1 MSIFSI
7 FKATPFFTDVEK
19 EKVVSAIRTAEL
31 QTSGEIRV
39 YVESKNPYVNTM
51 DRAKEVF
58 YDLKM
63 DKTENRNAVL
73 IYVATKHKE
82 IAVFGDEGIYAKCG
96 EQYWYDVMHI
106 MISTFSKNEIVE
118 GLKVCVHSIGEALK
132 EKFPYMDK
140 LDKNELPDEIVFG
153 K

>member
-7 FKATPFFTDVEK
+7 FKRKPFFTDVEK
-19 EKVVSAIRTAEL
+19 EAIVNAIRTAEL

-39 YVESKNPYVNTM
+39 YVESKNPYVLTM

-73 IYVATKHKE
+73 IYLATKHRE
-82 IAVFGDEGIYAKCG
+82 ISVFADEGIYAACG
-96 EQYWYDVMHI
+96 NNYWDDVVRI
-106 MISTFSKNEIVE
+106 MINTFTKDKVAE
-118 GLKVCVHSIGEALK
+118 GLKVAVHAIGEALK
-132 EKFPYMDK
+132 EKFPYLDK
-140 LDKNELPDEIVFG
+140 IDKNELPDEIVFG